1 MASLA
6 RPSAKPESTPVAP
19 DAGRVAA
26 EVLSVV
32 PDVMN
37 AIRMGMRGNLDVGLS
52 VPQFRCLG
60 FIGRHAACSISDV
73 AGFLGVTL
81 ATASSM
87 VDRLVRAN
95 YVSPAT
101 AQADRRRTELRLSA
115 EGKSL
120 LDGIRRGARTDLAK
134 TLSDATPAE
143 LAVVMQGLAIL
154 KARFVHD

>member
-1 MASLA
+1 MAS
-6 RPSAKPESTPVAP
+6 PAKPDSPPPAP
-19 DAGRVAA
+19 DASRVAA

-37 AIRMGMRGNLDVGLS
+37 AIRMGMRGSLDAGLS

-60 FIGRHAACSISDV
+60 FIGRHAGCSISDV

-81 ATASSM
+81 ATASAM
-87 VDRLVRAN
+87 VDRLVRGG
-95 YVSPAT
+95 YVSPST
-101 AQADRRRTELRLSA
+101 AAADRRRTELRLSA
-115 EGKSL
+115 AGKAL
-120 LDGIRRGARTDLAK
+120 LDEIRRGARADLAN

-143 LAVVMQGLAIL
+143 LALVMQGLAIL